1 MAWDPN
7 TVINQSDMTKFGGD
21 KDGVFISKR
30 IKTGKRTLH
39 SAMNAKVGA
48 VAGWTV
54 RAADDKALSTL
65 AALLQSGSTLIIPIS
80 GLEIGD
86 TITEF
91 SVLGQIESGGNT
103 VTLDADLRK
112 LTSAAA
118 GHADASVGTITQVSA
133 TADTALSDANAGKTG
148 LTEAIAED
156 ETFYVK
162 LTGVTAGASTDIE
175 IQGIEIVTNW
185 QPGT

>member
-1 MAWDPN
+1 MAFDSN
-7 TVINQSDMTKFGGD
+7 LIINVDDSQKAGIDRSGNFMAKNILSGA
-21 KDGVFISKR
+21 
-30 IKTGKRTLH
+30 RTMH

-65 AALLQSGSTLIIPIS
+65 GALLQSSSTLIIPIS
-80 GLEIGD
+80 GLKIGD

-91 SVLGQIESGGNT
+91 SVLGQIESGGGT

-112 LTSAAA
+112 LTSAEA
-118 GHADASVGTITQVSA
+118 GHADASVGTITQVSV
-133 TADTALSDANAGKTG
+133 TADGLLNATTAGKTG
-148 LTEAIAED
+148 LTEVVGAN

-162 LTGVTAGASTDIE
+162 ITGITGAASTDIE
-175 IQGIEIVTNW
+175 IQGVEVVTNW
-185 QPGT
+185 QPV